1 MNPAAFH
8 KLDRVI
14 HETGRMAIMSLLAA
28 QPDVSFTEI
37 RDTLQMTDGNLS
49 VHIKTLHQAG
59 YVAVTKSIQQR
70 RPRTTCALT
79 AAGRKAFTAYL
90 AALEEII
97 RTSKP

>member
-1 MNPAAFH
+1 
-8 KLDRVI
+8 
-14 HETGRMAIMSLLAA
+14 MSLLAA

-49 VHIKTLHQAG
+49 VHIKTLQQAG
-59 YVAVTKSIQQR
+59 YIAVTKSMQQR

-79 AAGRKAFTAYL
+79 PAGRKAFTAYL